1 MFRNRTHVHCPFE
14 RQYLVAIL
22 VSLIGAGLFWLLFPA
37 QYEAKAWFYA
47 GPRAPIH
54 YPPGEY
60 ETFLADQFAIIKSP
74 QLLEKALSDPRLAQV
89 KELRNQK
96 NPVEWLHKNIFIGR
110 AGKSEDFTIFYR
122 SSIPEDAQAVITAVA
137 HAYLERYEM
146 DVAPSENRF
155 RVIMEAKL
163 QTEPC
168 AQPRLNLTLLVGVG
182 VFWLTLLGGCVRK
195 YKKVFSG
202 SGGCFGRKK

>member
-1 MFRNRTHVHCPFE
+1 MKFRNRTHVHCSFE

-37 QYEAKAWFYA
+37 QYEANAWFFAYSQA
-47 GPRAPIH
+47 SIH
-54 YPPGEY
+54 HPPSEY
-60 ETFLADQFAIIKSP
+60 ETFLADQFAMIKSP
-74 QLLEKALSDPRLAQV
+74 QLLEEALNDPRLAQV
-89 KELRNQK
+89 KEFRNQK
-96 NPVEWLHKNIFIGR
+96 NPVEWLHKNISIGR
-110 AGKSEDFTIFYR
+110 AGKSEYFTISYR
-122 SSIPEDAQAVITAVA
+122 SSIPEDAQAVVTAVA

-146 DVAPSENRF
+146 DVAPSENRY

-168 AQPRLNLTLLVGVG
+168 TQPRLNLTLLVGIG

-195 YKKVFSG
+195 YFMATERLF
-202 SGGCFGRKK
+202 C